1 MIFQNFQP
9 SAELAGIVK
18 TYHIR
23 HFEFPPN
30 SKIPVKPF
38 PPRPEQYI
46 TFYVRGFETIYL
58 QKDQVSLTRS
68 KTSIIGQS
76 TQLVQRKVSP
86 QFLIVQVPFF
96 PGALFGLTGIPFD
109 ELRDKSLELELIYP
123 QETRVVDQKLQEAK
137 SYVEM
142 IRIVDDF
149 FIYLVR
155 SKEKFS
161 KSPFE
166 RVLPFFTDSY
176 DDKRI
181 DLLADQA
188 CLSVRQFERLSKNYF
203 GVGPKT
209 MMRINRFSESFILK
223 NRHPDYSWFDV
234 AVSCGYVDYQHMVRD
249 YKEFAG
255 FKPNE
260 LWVFDGKAP
269 DRVLG
274 LR

>member
-1 MIFQNFQP
+1 MIFQSFQP
-9 SAELAGIVK
+9 SPELVGLVK

-23 HFEFPPN
+23 HFEFPAN
-30 SKIPVKPF
+30 TNIPVKPF
-38 PPRPEQYI
+38 APRSEQYI
-46 TFYVRGFETIYL
+46 TFYVKGFETIYL
-58 QKDQVSLTRS
+58 PKDQVSLTRS

-96 PGALFGLTGIPFD
+96 PGALYRLTGIPFD
-109 ELRDKSLELELIYP
+109 ELRDKSLEMDLIFP
-123 QETRVVDQKLQEAK
+123 QETKVVDQKLHEAK
-137 SYVEM
+137 SYWEM

-149 FIYLVR
+149 FISLAR
-155 SKEKFS
+155 SKVSFS
-161 KSPFE
+161 KNPFE
-166 RVLPFFTDSY
+166 RALPFFSDSF

-188 CLSVRQFERLSKNYF
+188 CLSLRQFERLSKNYF

-223 NRHPDYSWFDV
+223 SRHPEYSWFDV
-234 AVSCGYVDYQHMVRD
+234 AISCGYVDYQHMVRD
-249 YKEFAG
+249 YKDFAG
-255 FKPNE
+255 VTPNQ
-260 LWVFDGKAP
+260 LWIADGKAP

>member
-30 SKIPVKPF
+30 AKIPVKPF

-86 QFLIVQVPFF
+86 RFLIVQVPFF

-142 IRIVDDF
+142 IRIVVIF
-149 FIYLVR
+149 
-155 SKEKFS
+155 
-161 KSPFE
+161 
-166 RVLPFFTDSY
+166 
-176 DDKRI
+176 
-181 DLLADQA
+181 
-188 CLSVRQFERLSKNYF
+188 
-203 GVGPKT
+203 
-209 MMRINRFSESFILK
+209 SFIWFGAKKSFRKLPLSGFYPFLLIPTMIKELICWRIRRASLFGNLNGYLK
-223 NRHPDYSWFDV
+223 IIL
-234 AVSCGYVDYQHMVRD
+234 VSGPRQ
-249 YKEFAG
+249 
-255 FKPNE
+255 
-260 LWVFDGKAP
+260 
-269 DRVLG
+269 
-274 LR
+274 